1 MPVRLDPEEFETGA
15 LYEAVGAFA
24 GQHVLEIGCGDGR
37 LTWRYADDAARVT
50 AIDPDPARLARA
62 VAACPPRLRNRVEFR
77 VESLQSFA
85 SGTGF
90 DLVILAWSL

>member
-15 LYEAVGAFA
+15 LFEAVGAFA

-37 LTWRYADDAARVT
+37 LTWRYADEAARVI

-77 VESLQSFA
+77 TESLQSFA
-85 SGTGF
+85 SGAGF